1 MVDEEKNTKNEMTG
15 EMTPE
20 APVKGG
26 EVNETKGKE
35 PVKQETKAINFD
47 DMFIEE
53 DEYSEEEYQRFV
65 DLYSRTLIDI
75 EEGQI
80 VQGRVLAITDKDVV
94 VDIGFK
100 SEGAVPK
107 EEFQDISSVKVGDS
121 VDVFLDTL
129 EDVDGQLQLS
139 KRKADFMKLWDQV
152 VEVYN
157 EGGTIEGTCMRRIKG
172 GIVVDLSGVD
182 AFLPGSQIDVKPV
195 RDFDALIGQ
204 KFTFR
209 IVKVNRMRKNI
220 VVSRR
225 SLLEESMAEQ
235 RGEILKTLEKGQVRE
250 GTVKNITDFGVF
262 VDLGG
267 VDGLLHINDL
277 SWGRVNHPS
286 DVVALDQKINV
297 VVLDF
302 NDAKDRISL
311 GMKQLSPHPW
321 EGIQDKYPE
330 GSVVTGK
337 VVSIADYG
345 AFIELENGVEGL
357 VHVSEMS
364 WTRNIVHPSKL
375 LNVGDQIEVKI
386 LNVDKDRKRISLG
399 IKQLT
404 PDPWEGIEEKYPIDS
419 KHKGRIRNMTNFGA
433 FIEME
438 DGIDGLIHISDLSW
452 TRKVKHPSEVLKKNE
467 EVEIVVLDMN
477 KEERRLSL
485 GYKQVSADPWPA
497 FEEAYQVG
505 TITQAKVIR
514 FIEKGLVVE
523 LPLGLEGFVPLSQL
537 HESSMAQVAQNLK
550 EGEEIELQ
558 IIEFDKDNKRVILS
572 RKKLTE
578 DVKRKQE
585 SAEKA
590 EVDAFMEKQS
600 KAPTLGEIAGDDVET
615 AQEKPEKKKSATKSK
630 KTKQDKEAEDQE
642 KKPKEEKETK
652 SKATKMASKKSEK
665 KEDKSDKK
673 KTDEKAKESKDK
685 PKTTAKKTKT
695 KKEEPAEDKKE
706 KADKKKTQS
715 SK

>member
-1 MVDEEKNTKNEMTG
+1 
-15 EMTPE
+15 
-20 APVKGG
+20 
-26 EVNETKGKE
+26 
-35 PVKQETKAINFD
+35 
-47 DMFIEE
+47 
-53 DEYSEEEYQRFV
+53 V

>member
-35 PVKQETKAINFD
+35 PVKQETKAINSD

-53 DEYSEEEYQRFV
+53 NEYSEEEYQRFV

>member
-15 EMTPE
+15 ENTPAE
-20 APVKGG
+20 PVEGG
-26 EVNETKGKE
+26 EVKETKKE
-35 PVKQETKAINFD
+35 APAEKKAQPAVI
-47 DMFIEE
+47 DMMPEE
-53 DEYSEEEYQRFV
+53 SEYSEEEYQHFV

-80 VQGRVLAITDKDVV
+80 VQGRILAISDKDVV

-100 SEGAVPK
+100 SEGTVPK
-107 EEFQDISSVKVGDS
+107 EEFQDISAVKVGDS

-152 VEVYN
+152 VEVHN

-172 GIVVDLSGVD
+172 GIVVDLNGVD
-182 AFLPGSQIDVKPV
+182 AFLPGSQIDVKPI

-225 SLLEESMAEQ
+225 ALLEESMAEQ
-235 RGEILKTLEKGQVRE
+235 REEILKELEKGQVRE

-286 DVVALDQKINV
+286 ESVKLDQKIKV

-311 GMKQLSPHPW
+311 GMKQLTPHPW
-321 EGIQDKYPE
+321 EGIEEKYPE

-345 AFIELENGVEGL
+345 AFVELEKGVEGL

-364 WTRNIVHPSKL
+364 WTRNIVHPSKI
-375 LNVGDQIEVKI
+375 LNVGDHIDVKI
-386 LNVDKDRKRISLG
+386 LNVDKERKRISLG

-404 PDPWEGIEEKYPIDS
+404 PDPWTGIEEKYPVGS

-433 FIEME
+433 FVEME

-452 TRKVKHPSEVLKKNE
+452 TKKVKHPSEVLKKSE

-477 KEERRLSL
+477 KDERRLSL
-485 GYKQVSADPWPA
+485 GYKQVTDDPWPA
-497 FEEAYQVG
+497 FEDAYQVN
-505 TITQAKVIR
+505 TRTQAKIIR
-514 FIEKGLVVE
+514 FIEKGMVVE
-523 LPLGLEGFVPLSQL
+523 LPLGLEGFVPLSQMQ
-537 HESSMAQVAQNLK
+537 ESSMTQVAQHMK
-550 EGEEIELQ
+550 EGEDVELQ
-558 IIEFDKDNKRVILS
+558 VIEFDKDNKRVILS
-572 RKKLTE
+572 RKKMIE
-578 DVKRKQE
+578 DEKNQQE
-585 SAEKA
+585 AEEKA
-590 EVDAFMEKQS
+590 EVDAFIGNQS
-600 KAPTLGEIAGDDVET
+600 GAPTLGEIAGEMKP
-615 AQEKPEKKKSATKSK
+615 QEEEPEKKKKAAKSK
-630 KTKQDKEAEDQE
+630 K
-642 KKPKEEKETK
+642 KEEKE
-652 SKATKMASKKSEK
+652 
-665 KEDKSDKK
+665 EDKS
-673 KTDEKAKESKDK
+673 KE
-685 PKTTAKKTKT
+685 
-695 KKEEPAEDKKE
+695 KKE
-706 KADKKKTQS
+706 KAAKTKAKKDAKEEKAEEKTSAEEESAEAKPKKAAKSKKKAEPAEETED
-715 SK
+715 SKVKKDDEKEEEKS

>member
-15 EMTPE
+15 EETPE
-20 APVKGG
+20 KPMEGG
-26 EVNETKGKE
+26 EVNQEEEKE
-35 PVKQETKAINFD
+35 SVQEKSQAVVSSDEVLTD
-47 DMFIEE
+47 EE
-53 DEYSEEEYQRFV
+53 NEYSEEEYQRFV

-100 SEGAVPK
+100 SEGTVPK
-107 EEFQDISSVKVGDS
+107 EEFQDIGSVKVGDS

-129 EDVDGQLQLS
+129 EDADGQLQLS

-152 VEVYN
+152 VDVYN
-157 EGGTIEGTCMRRIKG
+157 ENSTIEGICMRRIKG
-172 GIVVDLSGVD
+172 GIVVDLNGVD

-204 KFTFR
+204 KYTFR

-225 SLLEESMAEQ
+225 ALLEESMAEQ
-235 RGEILKTLEKGQVRE
+235 REEILQNLEKGQVRE

-267 VDGLLHINDL
+267 VDGLLHINDI

-286 DVVALDQKINV
+286 DVVSLDQKIKV
-297 VVLDF
+297 AVLDF

-311 GMKQLSPHPW
+311 GMKQLTPHPW
-321 EGIQDKYPE
+321 EGIQEKYPE
-330 GSVVTGK
+330 SSVVTGK

-364 WTRNIVHPSKL
+364 WTRNIVHPSKI
-375 LNVGDQIEVKI
+375 LNVGDKIEVKV

-404 PDPWEGIEEKYPIDS
+404 PDPWEGIEEKYPVGS
-419 KHKGRIRNMTNFGA
+419 RHKGRIRNMTNFGA

-452 TRKVKHPSEVLKKNE
+452 TKKIKHPSEVLKKNDE
-467 EVEIVVLDMN
+467 IEIVVLDMN

-485 GYKQVSADPWPA
+485 GYKQISVDPWPA
-497 FEEAYQVG
+497 FEEAYKVG
-505 TITQAKVIR
+505 TNSPAKIVR

-523 LPLGLEGFVPLSQL
+523 LPLGLEGFVPLSQMP
-537 HESSMAQVAQNLK
+537 ESSMTQVAQNLK
-550 EGEEIELQ
+550 EGEDVEFQ

-572 RKKLTE
+572 RKKLLDHE
-578 DVKRKQE
+578 KRKQE
-585 SAEKA
+585 ADEKT
-590 EVDAFMEKQS
+590 EVDAYIGNKHE
-600 KAPTLGEIAGDDVET
+600 APTLGEIVGDDAEVAKQKT
-615 AQEKPEKKKSATKSK
+615 AKKKSASKSK
-630 KTKQDKEAEDQE
+630 KEAKEKEAEKE
-642 KKPKEEKETK
+642 EAPKPKAKKTTKKKPEEKEKKSSEKKGEKKAEDEPKKAAKK
-652 SKATKMASKKSEK
+652 SKAK
-665 KEDKSDKK
+665 KEESSDKK
-673 KTDEKAKESKDK
+673 TEKSVKEKAKEKEKSN
-685 PKTTAKKTKT
+685 
-695 KKEEPAEDKKE
+695 KKE
-706 KADKKKTQS
+706 
-715 SK
+715 